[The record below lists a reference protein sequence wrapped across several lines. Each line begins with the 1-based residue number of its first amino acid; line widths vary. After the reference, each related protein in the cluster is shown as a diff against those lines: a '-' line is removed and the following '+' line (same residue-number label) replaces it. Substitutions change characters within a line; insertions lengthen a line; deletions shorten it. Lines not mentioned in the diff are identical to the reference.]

1 MAIPNSDN
9 SVDISDQFRI
19 ELEKYLQKSKW
30 NNPKQRSGFFEALNT
45 LIIYAK
51 NPSSQSLL
59 LRYLENGSN
68 LLSAEIQKV
77 QIANQ
82 RKAMEATSE
91 KMSRDNTT
99 TTDTSLKIESV
110 KTNKTES
117 VNEYDEWRNTRIQAK
132 NIFRMLKQKYN
143 NDISKMKDGLELL
156 FKQNNTKDD
165 QAEIVRD
172 EFNKFF
178 NIKTE
183 LNESANQDDLKKMK
197 MLLDEIQEKCKSTV
211 LSNGK
216 KAENYIQITVKKG
229 KLDKEGDKE
238 LLMDE
243 KKSLTEMEKNPCWD
257 GYVAYGTKMKNGKEV
272 PNCVP
277 VSEAKGLSL
286 KEAEKKKFSFPKD
299 TPKEK
304 ETPVEK
310 PKQEEPKQPLVK
322 PELQVK
328 KDQQPAEQPKPEPKK
343 EKPKSDNKEEVG
355 SGNVEP
361 MVNNYQIFMKNFL
374 MDDKSVSDKMGDA
387 ITNLVQRIVDKSEST
402 DKQASVNSKL
412 KLMNT
417 KISNISSSKAEDNNS
432 KNLSVSMKELKNY
445 GVNFKGWGSDMMSTY
460 VQNISKILSHIGD
473 PKVQRITIKQL
484 SNILKNI

>member
-99 TTDTSLKIESV
+99 TTDTSLKVESV
-110 KTNKTES
+110 KTNKTE
-117 VNEYDEWRNTRIQAK
+117 
-132 NIFRMLKQKYN
+132 
-143 NDISKMKDGLELL
+143 
-156 FKQNNTKDD
+156 
-165 QAEIVRD
+165 
-172 EFNKFF
+172 
-178 NIKTE
+178 
-183 LNESANQDDLKKMK
+183 LNESANHDDLKKMK

-216 KAENYIQITVKKG
+216 KAEDYIQLTVKKG
-229 KLDKEGDKE
+229 KLDKEADKE

-243 KKSLTEMEKNPCWD
+243 KKPLTEMEKNPCWD

-277 VSEAKGLSL
+277 VSEAKRLSL

-328 KDQQPAEQPKPEPKK
+328 KDQPPVEQTPEPKK

-417 KISNISSSKAEDNNS
+417 KISNISSSKAEENNS